1 MKFQPGLPAHR
12 QNTHVSREPVCSSD
26 TLAAKKMRQSV
37 KIREI
42 TDALVSS
49 GYYTLDEQAK
59 ALGLG
64 RSSAWA
70 ILKNGYKNSGMS
82 AAVIERVLSSPHLP
96 PPVRAKINEYVAEK
110 VHGLYGHGRVQRG
123 RFCALL
129 SVRLAEQAD
138 VDEVT
143 MTEGRR
149 RRFR

>member
-110 VHGLYGHGRVQRG
+110 VHGLYGHGIKQRRLFFG
-123 RFCALL
+123 HLYAK
-129 SVRLAEQAD
+129 LAEQG
-138 VDEVT
+138 EV
-143 MTEGRR
+143 EEIALRQR
-149 RRFR
+149 DDWR